1 MLHTIETSAT
11 DSEYVI
17 DIDPDLLKLLNDIQ
31 PEAEAMR
38 EACASGNLTAD
49 QSVLKTPWLDQPADK
64 RIGQSPEVS
73 LSGPYDILHSQS
85 LSRRIYATIA
95 PATASLTLSPRSGS
109 VGDVPDSATARN
121 GSRKTRRCKTSG
133 FHFSV
138 KHFLLGGI
146 FTPKLLPTCRADLA
160 SNASS

>member
-1 MLHTIETSAT
+1 MLHTIETSVT

-49 QSVLKTPWLDQPADK
+49 QSVLKTPWLDQPADE
-64 RIGQSPEVS
+64 RIDQSPEVS
-73 LSGPYDILHSQS
+73 LSGPYNLLHSQS
-85 LSRRIYATIA
+85 PFCRTYAG
-95 PATASLTLSPRSGS
+95 LCFFLLLEQGDS

-121 GSRKTRRCKTSG
+121 GSWKTGRCKTSG
-133 FHFSV
+133 FHFNV

-146 FTPKLLPTCRADLA
+146 FTQKLLPTCRAD
-160 SNASS
+160 